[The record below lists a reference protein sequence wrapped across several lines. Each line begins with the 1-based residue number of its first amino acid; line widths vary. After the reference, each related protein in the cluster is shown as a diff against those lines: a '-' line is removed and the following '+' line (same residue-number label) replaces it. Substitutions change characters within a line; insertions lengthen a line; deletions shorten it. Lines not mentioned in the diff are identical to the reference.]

1 MKTKASNTQPQR
13 STVRAQVVE
22 KPFTVLVVLNDLLA
36 AVSPGHQV
44 IDGPLEFDPQ
54 SSGHPASGAHGS
66 DGVNE
71 KPKTKS
77 DPGGIDGSDGVNE
90 KPKTKSDPGGMDPG
104 GMKTKS
110 DPGGI

>member
-1 MKTKASNTQPQR
+1 VQVIAHEDEGEQYPAAAQH
-13 STVRAQVVE
+13 RAPQVVE

-54 SSGHPASGAHGS
+54 SPGHPASGAHGS
-66 DGVNE
+66 DGVSE

-77 DPGGIDGSDGVNE
+77 DPGGIWRRAFFAFQL
-90 KPKTKSDPGGMDPG
+90 
-104 GMKTKS
+104 
-110 DPGGI
+110 